1 MALINYYRKVLYL
14 SHVVSEQVPGK
25 DNCPLSYCI
34 HAEKV
39 LTDILSTR
47 VVFFSFKSKKAKE
60 SSAYLL
66 DLFSM
71 CHYPAPFPPSSSAFL
86 YPFIPSQ
93 AESCDPS
100 SAPMMAAS
108 CVLPAAGRKI

>member
-39 LTDILSTR
+39 LTDLLSTQID
-47 VVFFSFKSKKAKE
+47 FFFIQKEKSKRIVCI
-60 SSAYLL
+60 L
-66 DLFSM
+66 
-71 CHYPAPFPPSSSAFL
+71 PRPF
-86 YPFIPSQ
+86 
-93 AESCDPS
+93 
-100 SAPMMAAS
+100 
-108 CVLPAAGRKI
+108 